1 MLDPVRPLLRVSITS
16 YIEYGHYITG
26 FQVLA
31 LGFVFAALFYKSCL
45 AL

>member
-1 MLDPVRPLLRVSITS
+1 MRPLLRVSIITS